1 MNAFPNL
8 ILVWDKKRI
17 QSSHCVKLHL
27 IFPFCCRSFLISVT
41 NCGEKVKQV
50 ININGSDFVQSD
62 TKEYRISGNVSGQM
76 FQNVLSEIRNRYRG
90 TQLLHL
96 HNILKI
102 SKIILYVSSCEVSMY
117 SSNLVT
123 KDFQGFRDFDGT

>member
-1 MNAFPNL
+1 MELRINRVR
-8 ILVWDKKRI
+8 IKR
-17 QSSHCVKLHL
+17 SRPV
-27 IFPFCCRSFLISVT
+27 
-41 NCGEKVKQV
+41 
-50 ININGSDFVQSD
+50 
-62 TKEYRISGNVSGQM
+62 SGNVSGQM

-123 KDFQGFRDFDGT
+123 NVGFFQGFRDFDGT